1 MNYFQPNSLA
11 TCCGQESTVLQIKIN
26 IVPINKL
33 LIIASAVERSINAS
47 MYGDGCFVTSS
58 SSQPEGGQGN
68 NGIQQ
73 NSMPGFYQTPKPGR
87 LSCSTTH
94 LWLLALVPAVPG
106 TAHTYKP
113 ELVLRARS
121 PCLLLPES
129 VGASLGPCF
138 RGGRAALTALL
149 VCCNVPLHVSLKAYI
164 VSSVLL
170 YVGRGMQT

>member
-94 LWLLALVPAVPG
+94 LWLLAPCPC
-106 TAHTYKP
+106 
-113 ELVLRARS
+113 S
-121 PCLLLPES
+121 PWYCTHLQTR
-129 VGASLGPCF
+129 VGATGTQPLPTSSWECRCKSGAQLQGC
-138 RGGRAALTALL
+138 RAALTALL